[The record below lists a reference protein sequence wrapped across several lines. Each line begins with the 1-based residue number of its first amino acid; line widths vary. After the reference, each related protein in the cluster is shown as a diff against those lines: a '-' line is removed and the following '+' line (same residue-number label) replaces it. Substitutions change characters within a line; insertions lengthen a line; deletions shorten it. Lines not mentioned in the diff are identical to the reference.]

1 MQSQRYFCLVLAVSG
16 IVVYNYE
23 GKKISNPKVQGIKFE
38 VLNSQKLAISQD
50 VLAIVDGL
58 KPKTVSFFDIVSGNK
73 LNFTLDHTLEILE
86 IHLNNSESASE
97 RKIAFI
103 DANRDFY
110 LSPVHKKDLIKLA
123 AMAESFLWNEKHDI
137 LSCVADGRL

>member
-1 MQSQRYFCLVLAVSG
+1 M
-16 IVVYNYE
+16 
-23 GKKISNPKVQGIKFE
+23 
-38 VLNSQKLAISQD
+38 
-50 VLAIVDGL
+50 AIVDGL

-73 LNFTLDHTLEILE
+73 LNFTLDHSLEILE
-86 IHLNNSESASE
+86 IHLNSSESASE

-123 AMAESFLWNEKHDI
+123 AMSESFLWNEKHDI
-137 LSCVADGRL
+137 LSCISDSRLLTWYYPNAIYVDKDLMDLCKITKVTIFN